1 MWIDEMAGA
10 VGGSEY
16 VSEPVT
22 PVVDSGHCSAL

>member
-10 VGGSEY
+10 VGGAGY

-22 PVVDSGHCSAL
+22 PVVDSGRCFAL